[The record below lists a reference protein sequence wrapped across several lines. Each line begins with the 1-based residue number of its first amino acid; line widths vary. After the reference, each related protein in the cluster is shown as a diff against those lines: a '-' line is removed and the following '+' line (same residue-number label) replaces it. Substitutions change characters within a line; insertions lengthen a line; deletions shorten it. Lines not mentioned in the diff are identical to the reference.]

1 MKTRGKVKWLET
13 NILNLRIMKKLSK
26 LLINPDRLMKNGEL
40 KTIKGGYDWEPVGC
54 CFCYDHDLNVMGGMA
69 AFNAD
74 DCMQNCHYAGDW
86 IGFYIC

>member
-1 MKTRGKVKWLET
+1 MYIIFNHVRFHPTFK
-13 NILNLRIMKKLSK
+13 
-26 LLINPDRLMKNGEL
+26 INYIRMKNGEL